1 MSPTTFYKIL
11 DFTGGEKFYRFG
23 NSDGKYWIMPVRGMR
38 TAMNLYQPSGSKG
51 KLVKSLLPYLHFL
64 APVRKVIHSEKLHCR
79 LNGDLRELLCK
90 VFGTRD
96 IEFSIFEGTP
106 SIHQKI
112 TIQLSTGK
120 RILGYCKASESN
132 DIKELFDK
140 ENGMLA
146 WLKEKGVTNI
156 PQALFCGTLGNGVHL
171 FVQSTAKTASSSIIH
186 KWDSLHEEFLAQLH
200 GRTKQKMI
208 FEESDYCKTLLA
220 LEEHIEWL
228 PDNIDPAVISRAIAI
243 TREKFCGQEVEFS
256 AYHGDFT
263 PWNMF
268 VENGKLFVFDFE
280 YAAKSYP
287 PGLDRYHFFTQTA
300 VFERHRSAID
310 LITYINSCD
319 GKWIDKRL
327 YTMYLIDVLSR
338 FTARERGRVCGAAT
352 TPFKLWGELLTY
364 LADDKSDIKE
374 Q

>member
-1 MSPTTFYKIL
+1 MTTLDKIL

-23 NSDGKYWIMPVRGMR
+23 NSDGKYWIMPARSMR

-51 KLVKSLLPYLHFL
+51 KLVKSLLPCLHFL
-64 APVRKVIHSEKLHCR
+64 APVRKVIHAEKLHCR

-106 SIHQKI
+106 CIHQKI

-120 RILGYCKASESN
+120 HILGYCKASESN

-140 ENGMLA
+140 EHEILA
-146 WLKEKGVTNI
+146 WMKERGVTDI
-156 PQALFCGTLGNGVHL
+156 PQALYCGTLGNGVHL
-171 FVQSTAKTASSSIIH
+171 FVQSTAKTTSSTIIH

-200 GRTKQKMI
+200 DRTKQKML
-208 FEESDYCKTLLA
+208 FEESDYYNTLLA

-228 PDNIDPAVISRAIAI
+228 PDNIEAKIISTTIGKIRDC
-243 TREKFCGQEVEFS
+243 FCGKEVELS

-268 VENGKLFVFDFE
+268 ANKKRLFVFDFE

-300 VFERHRSAID
+300 IFERHWNAND
-310 LITYINSCD
+310 ITAFIESDN
-319 GKWIDKRL
+319 GKWIDKKL
-327 YTMYLIDVLSR
+327 YKIYLLDMISR
-338 FTARERGRVCGAAT
+338 FTLRENGKVSGKAAA
-352 TPFKLWGELLTY
+352 PFALWGKILESLMVNN
-364 LADDKSDIKE
+364 
-374 Q
+374 